1 MLSIV
6 GRAGVPQKGT
16 EGLGCW
22 LWFGGSSLLYA
33 RKFLRHQT
41 TNAEQTAVGAH
52 NRSPAAEQGIV
63 GALIGGGLTRGRISL
78 ASGQHNRGLAEA
90 LQLDAAGRG
99 IGRQHGGGSGY
110 RRSIVFNRYLQK
122 VLRIAD
128 AQDQRFHHQLSIHAE
143 RILHGGKQS
152 LYGKLAAG
160 ANPERRSRFGG
171 EARTRACLHES
182 RLIRERGASARYLE
196 IVSKQGLLRNSGQ
209 GCGNFL
215 LVIGRRRANVEHV
228 DLNFGLVG
236 LRGFRRLVLSAHCQA
251 QSKQASGYESPNSH
265 SLNSHLHILSKPAPG
280 PECTAG
286 FRLIAAWVSV
296 L

>member
-1 MLSIV
+1 MFKTRRNTSSMSREEGSRRMILTGLPSAQFLVLPLRILARSAVLTLPVEFCLSATMASCLACARQENNAIHASSEMMRDFVTMLSIV

-16 EGLGCW
+16 EVTRRGWEPPSVTLVSGLFGCGLGCW

-52 NRSPAAEQGIV
+52 
-63 GALIGGGLTRGRISL
+63 IGGGLTRGRISL

-196 IVSKQGLLRNSGQ
+196 IVSKQGLLRNSG
-209 GCGNFL
+209 
-215 LVIGRRRANVEHV
+215 
-228 DLNFGLVG
+228 
-236 LRGFRRLVLSAHCQA
+236 
-251 QSKQASGYESPNSH
+251 
-265 SLNSHLHILSKPAPG
+265 
-280 PECTAG
+280 
-286 FRLIAAWVSV
+286 
-296 L
+296 